1 MLKLTYSVCMLLPA
15 PALASSLP
23 FVGDFT
29 LSILAWTLNI
39 YKVQWV
45 QAILIGSSVF
55 QNFSKLVLNAVK
67 LMMNQQAK
75 IDCRDSIS

>member
-1 MLKLTYSVCMLLPA
+1 M
-15 PALASSLP
+15 
-23 FVGDFT
+23 
-29 LSILAWTLNI
+29 
-39 YKVQWV
+39 

-55 QNFSKLVLNAVK
+55 KNFSKLVLNAVK